1 MAGKQS
7 SQAVSRWVWVSLA
20 ALVLL
25 ALAVIFVLPGVVE
38 RYELPLVK
46 RPEPAAT
53 ETETVV
59 GGGSS
64 NGSRNT
70 GGNVSPFE
78 EAQLARQRRAAQDI
92 LASLLERQ
100 SELEA
105 FAVQEWAPDDFESA
119 LTQAE
124 EGDTYYR
131 QGDFQQAEEL
141 YQQADDTLARL
152 QNSRDEQY
160 ELAMERGETAMTGGD
175 ADAAMTA
182 FGLAS
187 RIQPSSQAAADA
199 LDRASVL
206 EDVLGLLN
214 EGQALADSG
223 ELEEARDRYQEAL
236 RLDEEHPQAKALRS
250 SIEQQIIDRN
260 FSAAM
265 SSGFTSLQSGD
276 TDAAISAF
284 ENALA
289 IKPGSDQAEAAIQ
302 QARDQVE
309 LGEIARI
316 RGQAERHEASERWQA
331 AVDAYQQALDLDA
344 NLVFAQDG
352 KDYSQRRLQLDQ
364 LMQANLDDPLR
375 LSDQAVYQEAQNV
388 LAVAT
393 ELAGDLREEGVHPGD
408 RLLAQVDELALV
420 LEKVIIPKDITLTSD
435 GATFV
440 TLYRIAELGTFEQ
453 TTVSLTPGRYVAVGT
468 RSGYRDV
475 REEFVVGLDDAPA
488 AVSIR
493 CHDQIA
499 SAE

>member
-1 MAGKQS
+1 MAGQQS

-53 ETETVV
+53 EVV
-59 GGGSS
+59 AGNRGGNSA
-64 NGSRNT
+64 RNA
-70 GGNVSPFE
+70 GNNVSPFE
-78 EAQLARQRRAAQDI
+78 EAQLARQRRSAQDS

-105 FAVQEWAPDDFESA
+105 FAVEEWAPDAFSEA
-119 LTQAE
+119 IAQAE
-124 EGDTYYR
+124 EGDTFYR
-131 QGDFQQAEEL
+131 QGDFEQAESL
-141 YQQADDTLARL
+141 YRQADDRLAEL
-152 QNSRDEQY
+152 QAARDDEYQS
-160 ELAMERGETAMTGGD
+160 AMDAGQAAMAEGDAETAM
-175 ADAAMTA
+175 AA

-187 RIQPSSQAAADA
+187 RIQPSSQDAADG

-206 EDVLGLLN
+206 EEVMALLE
-214 EGQALADSG
+214 EGQSLAEAG
-223 ELEEARDRYQEAL
+223 ELENARVRYNEAL
-236 RLDEEHPQAKALRS
+236 NLDSAHPQAQALK
-250 SIEQQIIDRN
+250 IEIERAIVDRN

-265 SSGFTSLQSGD
+265 SAGFSALQAGD
-276 TDAAISAF
+276 IDTAIASF
-284 ENALA
+284 QNALA

-309 LGEIARI
+309 LSQIARI
-316 RGQAERHEASERWQA
+316 REQAEAHEANERWQQA
-331 AVDAYQQALDLDA
+331 IDAYQEALDLDD
-344 NLVFAQDG
+344 NLIFAQDG

-388 LAVAT
+388 LAVASD
-393 ELAGDLREEGVHPGD
+393 LAVDLRQDGIHPGD
-408 RLLAQVDELALV
+408 RLLSQIDELTVV
-420 LEKVIIPKDITLTSD
+420 LDKVTVPKEITLTSD

-440 TLYRIAELGTFEQ
+440 TLYRVAELGTFEQ
-453 TTVSLTPGRYVAVGT
+453 TTVTLTPGRYVAVGT

-488 AVSIR
+488 DVSIR

>member
-1 MAGKQS
+1 MAGQQS

-46 RPEPAAT
+46 RPEPVAT
-53 ETETVV
+53 EVV
-59 GGGSS
+59 AGGGSTS
-64 NGSRNT
+64 VNNNT

-78 EAQLARQRRAAQDI
+78 EAQLARQRRAAQDM

-105 FAVQEWAPDDFESA
+105 FAVEEWAPDAFNEVVA
-119 LTQAE
+119 QAE
-124 EGDTYYR
+124 EGDTFYR
-131 QGDFQQAEEL
+131 QGDFEQAEMSYRL
-141 YQQADDTLARL
+141 ADEGLAAL
-152 QNSRDEQY
+152 QNARESQY
-160 ELAMERGETAMTGGD
+160 QAAMERGENAMADGD
-175 ADAAMTA
+175 AATAISA
-182 FGLAS
+182 FGLAT
-187 RIQPSSQAAADA
+187 RIQPSRQEAADA
-199 LDRASVL
+199 LDRANVL
-206 EDVLGLLN
+206 EDVLSLLSQ
-214 EGQALADSG
+214 GRVLAESG
-223 ELEEARDRYQEAL
+223 DLESARDRYDEAL
-236 RLDEEHPQAKALRS
+236 DLDAVHPEAQRLKTE
-250 SIEQQIIDRN
+250 IEQTIIDRN
-260 FSAAM
+260 FSEAM
-265 SSGFTSLQSGD
+265 SSGFTALQSGD
-276 TDAAISAF
+276 TEAAIASF
-284 ENALA
+284 QQALA
-289 IKPGSDQAEAAIQ
+289 IKPGSDQAETAIE

-309 LGEIARI
+309 LGQIARI
-316 RGQAERHEASERWQA
+316 REEAETHEANERWQQ
-331 AVDAYQQALDLDA
+331 AVEAYQQALDLDA

-375 LSDQAVYQEAQNV
+375 LSDQTVYQEAQNV

-393 ELAGDLREEGVHPGD
+393 DLAADLRADGEHPGN
-408 RLLAQVDELALV
+408 RLLAQIEELGVV
-420 LEKVIIPKDITLTSD
+420 LDKVIIPRDITLMSD
-435 GATFV
+435 GATYV
-440 TLYRIAELGTFEQ
+440 TLYRVAELGTFEQ

>member
-1 MAGKQS
+1 MTGEQS

-46 RPEPAAT
+46 RPEPVAT
-53 ETETVV
+53 EVAV
-59 GGGSS
+59 GDSADNASSRTGSQ
-64 NGSRNT
+64 
-70 GGNVSPFE
+70 VSPFE
-78 EAQLARQRRAAQDI
+78 EAQLARQRRAAQDS

-105 FAVQEWAPDDFESA
+105 FAVEEWAPDDFQEA
-119 LTQAE
+119 IGLAE
-124 EGDTYYR
+124 EGDTFYR
-131 QGDFQQAEEL
+131 QGEFEQAESR
-141 YQQADDTLARL
+141 YQQADERLAAL
-152 QNSRDEQY
+152 QSARDEQY
-160 ELAMERGETAMTGGD
+160 QAAMERGESAMNDGD
-175 ADAAMTA
+175 ASAAMAA
-182 FGLAS
+182 FDLAS

-206 EDVLGLLN
+206 DEVMSLLAQ
-214 EGQALADSG
+214 GQTLAEQGD
-223 ELEEARDRYQEAL
+223 LEAARDRYNEAL
-236 RLDEEHPQAKALRS
+236 ALDAVHPEAQRLKTE
-250 SIEQQIIDRN
+250 IEQTIVDRN
-260 FSAAM
+260 FSDAM
-265 SSGFTSLQSGD
+265 SAGFTALQSGD
-276 TDAAISAF
+276 IEAAIAAF
-284 ENALA
+284 QDALVV
-289 IKPGSDQAEAAIQ
+289 KPGSDQAEAAIQ

-309 LGEIARI
+309 LGQIARI
-316 RGQAERHEASERWQA
+316 REQAEAHEANERWQQ
-331 AVDAYQQALDLDA
+331 AVESYQQALDLDA
-344 NLVFAQDG
+344 NLIFAQDG

-375 LSDQAVYQEAQNV
+375 LSDQAVYQEAQNLLGV
-388 LAVAT
+388 ASQLAA
-393 ELAGDLREEGVHPGD
+393 DLRKEGVHPGD
-408 RLLAQVDELALV
+408 RLLSQMDELGVV
-420 LEKVIIPKDITLTSD
+420 LDKVIIPKSITLNSD
-435 GATFV
+435 GMTFV
-440 TLYRIAELGTFEQ
+440 TLYRVAELGTFEQ